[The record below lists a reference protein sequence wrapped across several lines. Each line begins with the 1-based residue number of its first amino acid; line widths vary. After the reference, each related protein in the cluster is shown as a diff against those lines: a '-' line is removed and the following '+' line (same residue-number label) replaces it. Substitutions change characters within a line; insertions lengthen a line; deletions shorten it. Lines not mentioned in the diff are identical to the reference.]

1 MKKFLIPLCL
11 FLLPVLLILG
21 VFYYVLG
28 ASGEDISIA
37 ELQAGY
43 ASGEITLYG
52 TAYYDNTAAIKFEQ
66 SKAKAA
72 EVLVVG
78 TSRSMQFSEDMFL
91 EGTSFYNAGG
101 SVSLLYEM
109 KAFLEALGDAKPKT
123 LILSLDQYF
132 FNYNWWSEPY
142 TESTYSAS
150 AQDHDLFEYG
160 YTQFLRDIGAGKY
173 DIVKLFNSEP
183 SYYGMH
189 AKINGRGFY
198 ADGSYTYGNAA
209 INPEIMADGNF
220 SESLR
225 NIDSGTNR
233 FEHGSEV
240 SADSKLALEDLL
252 AFCNSEGIEV
262 IAYLPPYAPSVYAKM
277 LASGNYAYM
286 EQIAPAIQPMFED
299 YGFELYNFTN
309 MSNVTDEMFLDGY
322 HAGDRVYAQMLVEM
336 PALHNIIDAETLQNA
351 VNLEGNPRLMP

>member
-1 MKKFLIPLCL
+1 MKKFLIPLGL
-11 FLLPVLLILG
+11 FLVPVLLILG

-28 ASGEDISIA
+28 NSGEDITIA

-43 ASGEITLYG
+43 NSGDVVLYG
-52 TAYYDNTAAIKFEQ
+52 SAYYDTTAALKFEQ

-78 TSRSMQFSEDMFL
+78 TSRSMQFRESMFL
-91 EGTSFYNAGG
+91 DGTSFYNAGG

-123 LILSLDQYF
+123 VIIGLDQYF
-132 FNYNWWSEPY
+132 FNYNWWSEAY
-142 TESTYSAS
+142 TESTYNAV

-173 DIVKLFNSEP
+173 DIIKLFNSEP
-183 SYYGMH
+183 TYYGMH

-198 ADGSYTYGNAA
+198 EDGSYSYGNAA

-225 NIDSGTNR
+225 NIDTGTNR

-240 SADSKLALEDLL
+240 NADSLLALEDLL
-252 AFCNSEGIEV
+252 AFCKNEGIEV
-262 IAYLPPYAPSVYAKM
+262 IAYLPPYAPTVYAKM
-277 LASGNYAYM
+277 QASGNYTYM
-286 EQIAPAIQPMFED
+286 EQIAPTIQPMFAD
-299 YGFELYNFTN
+299 YGFALYDFTS
-309 MSNVTDEMFLDGY
+309 MSNITDEMFLDGY

-336 PALHNIIDAETLQNA
+336 PALHDIVDAEALQNA
-351 VNLEGNPRLMP
+351 IISEGNPRLMP